1 MSIENRPYAGN
12 WKTDIRNK
20 YRKVVSWTP
29 DCIVKF
35 NGETSLAGC
44 RECNNQIDFQAFITS
59 VNVSGSLDT
68 LSSDISMSIPKHY
81 GDSLFQNG
89 AFLFQTG
96 IEVHIY
102 YRGFFLTSNLSESGD
117 TFKDTES
124 GGEYDLSKVQMR
136 PYYPVFHGV
145 VTSVSYSYGGGFY
158 NASLSCASML
168 HFWEYQKINTNAAYM
183 ASAPTESRG
192 TVRLDSH
199 VYTNMTP
206 HQIIYDLYRDT
217 GGSADGLEWT
227 WSSKSNVRAKTSG
240 GTDYFSLA
248 MRYWERRFSQGMYG
262 LRMFGASGRIF
273 SATEQAF
280 MTNLYRGKRL
290 DKELLS
296 VQKATLDPS
305 QNAKTST
312 AFARA
317 SNTGAVA
324 KDREGNVNRHLD
336 IRFLSQASEKDK
348 LGVLT
353 TQLKSFVTDYG
364 AIGNI
369 SLFTTSYE
377 SKLQIAKMVS
387 EKTGYEFYQDFDGD
401 LVFKPPMYNM
411 DTSSSRV
418 YRIKKEDIVDLSFSH
433 NEPEATYVICK
444 GGPFRNQV
452 GTGMEGEFG
461 VRSTYVDYRLVAKYG
476 WKPFEF
482 DTTFYNTREQA
493 YYAAVV
499 KLDEVNKS
507 VNTANLTIPLRP
519 EIKMGY
525 PIYVEHID
533 TYYYVSSVNHSFT
546 FGGACT
552 TSLELVARRK
562 KFIPSGD
569 PRVPYTENSARA
581 IDLERTFLPPKT
593 LYKEEDGF
601 FRSTGF
607 PNVVMALDTTKLD
620 PSFLYFPIDYTLGG
634 TSNPTTKKLFRN
646 MILMEGYRLKV
657 IKLKNPNEIFEE
669 DGVLKDVFFNGPWV
683 VTLPDPSDD
692 TQTLE
697 TEISLDNKG
706 RFEGENALNEANKQV
721 VKDRKKA
728 SLLNK
733 KGKFSESK
741 KAREKAQIEYD
752 QAIQQ
757 IKSLSE
763 GGGQLTIID
772 LIDAIKYASSKS
784 GEGIPNAGSTSS
796 LISLLSNKKS
806 SFNPNQPGYYRFYSS
821 SHPNED
827 SQAPEKLSMDEE
839 GNLTHQK
846 VYLERADATANNMV
860 IGIGGDKVE
869 FRDISPS
876 RGLLTKTLYDNAPK
890 VTPTKDIL
898 TLSFMKNEVVTYVKR
913 SSLSIDKSL
922 RPSEYVDTLEFNLDV
937 FIERNLKQ
945 GITVSQLESK
955 IFKAKR
961 SAKGT
966 NLKSN
971 GYALHGAGGRLSLSL
986 VVKQTDIPSI
996 AKQTALNLFALGLR
1010 DYSDLSN
1017 VSDEGKLRKALSDFI
1032 SDLRRIFRS
1041 SSIYTSTQ
1049 VKRGKTRSVPITKSF
1064 MSPIFPISDEN
1075 GYEVFGSYQYGRG
1088 LDILPNNT
1096 FDQLAKVDPTRVF
1109 TEDELNEYLLDLYR
1123 KGKDPKQRSNREIA
1137 KKAFE
1142 RLTSG
1147 VTEAQDKLE
1156 RIEEISSSLGLT
1168 AKTRDQFIDQLS
1180 NAIIKKED
1188 SQVVNNIPA
1197 RRTQINPPS
1206 RGDAQCDCRGFDD
1219 DVMSELL
1226 NSDSEFLSTST
1237 DLDSDLVLNYREEIL
1252 RKANEWKRHQ
1262 SALKGDT
1269 ENAQN
1274 GEGLDNLFNPNI
1286 TGFSG
1291 DESGFVENVER
1302 LFEEVTESVDDLNQ
1316 ANTNAREVFRRNFEE
1331 SINNREE
1338 SDE

>member
-29 DCIVKF
+29 DAIVKF

-81 GDSLFQNG
+81 GDSIFQNG

-102 YRGFFLTSNLSESGD
+102 YRGFFPTSNLSESGD
-117 TFKDTES
+117 TFKDSEGS
-124 GGEYDLSKVQMR
+124 GEYDLSKVQMR

-158 NASLSCASML
+158 NASISCGSML

-192 TVRLDSH
+192 SVHLSGH

-290 DKELLS
+290 DKELLQ
-296 VQKATLDPS
+296 VQKATLDLS

-324 KDREGNVNRHLD
+324 KDREGQVNRFLD
-336 IRFLSQASEKDK
+336 IRFLAQASEKDN

-353 TQLKSFVTDYG
+353 TQLKSFITDYG

-369 SLFTTSYE
+369 SLFSTSYE

-401 LVFKPPMYNM
+401 LVFKPPMYNL

-444 GGPFRNQV
+444 GGPFRNQTGV
-452 GTGMEGEFG
+452 GMEGEFG

-482 DTTFYNTREQA
+482 DSTFYNTREQA
-493 YYAAVV
+493 FYAAVV

-525 PIYVEHID
+525 PVYVEHID

-546 FGGACT
+546 FGSACT
-552 TSLELVARRK
+552 TSLELVSRRK
-562 KFIPSGD
+562 KFVPSGD
-569 PRVPYTENSARA
+569 PRVPYSENSARA
-581 IDLERTFLPPKT
+581 VDLERTFLPPKT
-593 LYKEEDGF
+593 LYKEDGGF

-620 PSFLYFPIDYTLGG
+620 PSFLYSPIDYTLGG

-646 MILMEGYRLKV
+646 MILMEGYRLK
-657 IKLKNPNEIFEE
+657 IIRLKNPNDVVEE
-669 DGVLKDVFFNGPWV
+669 DGVLDDIYFKGPWV

-706 RFEGENALNEANKQV
+706 RLGGENALSEANKQV
-721 VKDRKKA
+721 VANRKKA
-728 SLLNK
+728 SKLNK

-741 KAREKAQIEYD
+741 KAREKAQIQYD
-752 QAIQQ
+752 QAIQK
-757 IKSLSE
+757 IKNQE
-763 GGGQLTIID
+763 GGQLTIVE

-784 GEGIPNAGSTSS
+784 GEGIPEAGSTSS
-796 LISLLSNKKS
+796 LITLLSNKKS
-806 SFNPNQPGYYRFYSS
+806 SFNPNQPGYYRYYSS

-827 SQAPEKLSMDEE
+827 SQAPEKLSFDED
-839 GNLTHQK
+839 GNISHQK
-846 VYLERADATANNMV
+846 VYLERADATSNNMV

-869 FRDISPS
+869 FKDIAPK
-876 RGLLTKTLYDNAPK
+876 RGLLTKTLYDNQPK

-898 TLSFMKNEVVTYVKR
+898 TLSFMKNETVTYVNR
-913 SSLSIDKSL
+913 STLNISKSL
-922 RPSEYVDTLEFNLDV
+922 KTSTYIQSLQINLEH
-937 FIERNLKQ
+937 FIRNTYFKQ
-945 GITVSQLESK
+945 GIKVSQLESL

-961 SAKGT
+961 SAKGSK
-966 NLKSN
+966 LKSK
-971 GYALHGAGGRLSLSL
+971 GYALHGGSGRLSLDT
-986 VVKQTDIPSI
+986 VVANTEIPLIAQKTASNLFIQGSSDYPDLLNVNDQVKLKKALNNFITDLARIFKSPSI
-996 AKQTALNLFALGLR
+996 YRTT
-1010 DYSDLSN
+1010 N
-1017 VSDEGKLRKALSDFI
+1017 VKK
-1032 SDLRRIFRS
+1032 
-1041 SSIYTSTQ
+1041 
-1049 VKRGKTRSVPITKSF
+1049 GKTKSVSITKSF

-1109 TEDELNEYLLDLYR
+1109 TEDELNEYLLSLY
-1123 KGKDPKQRSNREIA
+1123 KQRNDPNKKANKEIA
-1137 KKAFE
+1137 RKAFE

-1147 VTEAQDKLE
+1147 VTEEVEKLD
-1156 RIEEISSSLGLT
+1156 RIEEIASSLGLI

-1197 RRTQINPPS
+1197 RRTQITPPS
-1206 RGDAQCDCRGFDD
+1206 RGDAQCDCRGYDD
-1219 DVMSELL
+1219 DIVSELL
-1226 NSDSEFLSTST
+1226 NSDSEFLGTST

-1252 RKANEWKRHQ
+1252 RKADEWKRHQ
-1262 SALKGDT
+1262 SALKGDLD
-1269 ENAQN
+1269 NVQN
-1274 GEGLDNLFNPNI
+1274 GEGLDNLFNPN
-1286 TGFSG
+1286 TVSGFSG
-1291 DESGFVENVER
+1291 DESGFAENVER
-1302 LFEEVTESVDDLNQ
+1302 LFEEVTESVEDLNQ
-1316 ANTNAREVFRRNFEE
+1316 ANTSARAVFRKNFEE